1 MRTMITPAVLL
12 GVDIVAADR
21 LARAAARGGATFSR
35 HLSTPAER
43 DRGPGTATFPV
54 KESFIK
60 AVGGRPPGFGWHDF
74 EIAPEPPPGWA
85 GDLLDEAAAEL
96 SATTG
101 LTLLGGA
108 AYTLRG
114 ASGEAARRRLS
125 GPVAGAARWGSGD
138 GLLVSLAVV
147 YVDWKDSRCP

>member
-1 MRTMITPAVLL
+1 MTTPAVLI

-21 LARAAARGGATFSR
+21 LARAAARGGATFTR
-35 HLSTPAER
+35 HLTTSAER
-43 DRGPGTATFPV
+43 DLGPGTATFSV

-60 AVGGRPPGFGWHDF
+60 AVGGRPPGFTWHDF
-74 EIAPEPPPGWA
+74 EATPEPPPRWTGE
-85 GDLLDEAAAEL
+85 LLDEAAAEL
-96 SATTG
+96 TAATG
-101 LTLLGGA
+101 LALTGGA

-114 ASGEAARRRLS
+114 ACRDAARLRLA

-147 YVDWKDSRCP
+147 YVDRKDARCP